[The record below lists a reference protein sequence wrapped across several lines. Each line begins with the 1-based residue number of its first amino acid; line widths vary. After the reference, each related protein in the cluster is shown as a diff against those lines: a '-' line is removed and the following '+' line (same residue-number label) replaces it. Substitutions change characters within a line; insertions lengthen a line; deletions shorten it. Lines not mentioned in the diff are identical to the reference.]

1 MHVCTVFRL
10 TTQLILVQH
19 IQHHQIDF
27 TKWDACII
35 RASNADP
42 FLLSSWLNVVD
53 AAWSALVADDYA
65 AVFPVFETKKM
76 RWSFFDLPNFI
87 QKISVYGDVKYEHEI
102 AAHLQKLH
110 EKIDYVCYTTDER
123 LVAGTTVKKIS
134 RRHQILELKE
144 GVRFP
149 TKVWGRN
156 IRKAEASGLTE
167 LAAVPI
173 EVFVTALKK
182 ELIEKGNPYKKAD
195 YVLLEALARESVHA
209 GYGFIEGI
217 QDETGTF
224 TCGQFY
230 IYITGKIYL
239 VACFSNEVARQHS
252 LLHYLLYQIIEKKY
266 KQDATAHVHFGGS
279 NIPVIADF
287 NKNFG
292 ATDENFVL
300 VYKNTLP
307 FWFRIFKHA

>member
-1 MHVCTVFRL
+1 M
-10 TTQLILVQH
+10 ILVQH
-19 IQHHQIDF
+19 KLHHQLDF
-27 TKWDACII
+27 NKWDACIL
-35 RASNADP
+35 RARNADP
-42 FLLSSWLNVVD
+42 FLLSSWLNVVNPG
-53 AAWSALVADDYA
+53 WSALIAGDYA
-65 AVFPVFETKKM
+65 AVFPIFQTKKM
-76 RWSFFDLPNFI
+76 RWSFFDLPNFV
-87 QKISVYGDVKYEHEI
+87 QKISIYGDARYEKEI
-102 AAHLQKLH
+102 AEHLQVLH
-110 EKIDYVCYTTDER
+110 AKIDYVCYTTDEC
-123 LVAGTTVKKIS
+123 VVEDSTVEKIP

-156 IRKAEASGLTE
+156 IRKAEASGFTE
-167 LAAVPI
+167 LTAVPI

-195 YVLLEALARESVHA
+195 YVLLEALARQSIHA
-209 GYGFIEGI
+209 GYGFMEGI
-217 QDETGTF
+217 KDETGTF

-239 VACFSNEVARQHS
+239 VACFSNEKARQHS
-252 LLHYLLYQIIEKKY
+252 LLHYVLYQITDKKY
-266 KQDATAHVHFGGS
+266 KQDALVRVHFGGS
-279 NIPVIADF
+279 NLPVIADF

>member
-1 MHVCTVFRL
+1 MV
-10 TTQLILVQH
+10 QLLQH
-19 IQHHQIDF
+19 TQIDF
-27 TKWDACII
+27 NKWDACIL

-42 FLLSSWLNVVD
+42 FLLSSWLNVVE
-53 AAWSALVADDYA
+53 ANWSAFVADDYA
-65 AVFPVFETKKM
+65 AVFPIFQTKKM
-76 RWSFFDLPNFI
+76 RWSFFDLPNFV
-87 QKISVYGDVKYEHEI
+87 QKLSVYGDARYEKEI
-102 AAHLQKLH
+102 AECLKELH
-110 EKIDYVCYTTDER
+110 ATIDYVCYTTDER
-123 LVAGTTVKKIS
+123 LVEDVTIKRIP
-134 RRHQILELKE
+134 RRHQILQLQE

-156 IRKAEASGLTE
+156 IRKAEASGFTE

-173 EVFVTALKK
+173 DVFVPALKK

-195 YVLLEALARESVHA
+195 YILLEALARQSIHA

-217 QDETGTF
+217 KDEAGAF

-230 IYITGKIYL
+230 IYMKGRIYL
-239 VACFSNEVARQHS
+239 VACFSNERAREHS
-252 LLHYLLYQIIEKKY
+252 LLHYLLYKIIQQKY
-266 KQDATAHVHFGGS
+266 GLDTTMRVHFGGS

-292 ATDENFVL
+292 ATDEQFVL
-300 VYKNTLP
+300 AYKNNLP

>member
-1 MHVCTVFRL
+1 VYVCTIFRL

-19 IQHHQIDF
+19 LQHHQIDL
-27 TKWDACII
+27 TKWDACIMH
-35 RASNADP
+35 AENADP
-42 FLLSSWLNVVD
+42 FLLSSWLNVAD
-53 AAWSALVADDYA
+53 PGWSALVADDYA
-65 AVFPVFETKKM
+65 AVFPIFQIKKM
-76 RWSFFDLPNFI
+76 RWTFFDLPNFV
-87 QKISVYGDVKYEHEI
+87 QKISVYGNAQYEYEI
-102 AAHLQKLH
+102 AAYLQALH
-110 EKIDYVCYTTDER
+110 EKIHYVCYTTDER
-123 LVAGTTVKKIS
+123 LVAEAPIKKDI
-134 RRHQILELKE
+134 RRHQILELRA

-156 IRKAEASGLTE
+156 IRKAEASGLTG

-195 YVLLEALARESVHA
+195 YVLLEALARESIHA

-217 QDETGTF
+217 KDEAGIF
-224 TCGQFY
+224 ICGQFY

-239 VACFSNEVARQHS
+239 VACFSNEKAREYS
-252 LLHYLLYQIIEKKY
+252 LLHYVLYKIIQQKY
-266 KQDATAHVHFGGS
+266 EHDGSVRVHFGGS

-292 ATDENFVL
+292 AIDEPFVL
-300 VYKNTLP
+300 VYKNKLP

>member
-1 MHVCTVFRL
+1 M
-10 TTQLILVQH
+10 ILVQH
-19 IQHHQIDF
+19 KLHHQLDF
-27 TKWDACII
+27 NKWDVCIS
-35 RASNADP
+35 RSPSADP
-42 FLLSSWLNVVD
+42 FLLSSWLNVVNPG
-53 AAWSALVADDYA
+53 WSALIADDYA
-65 AVFPVFETKKM
+65 AVFPIFKTKKM

-87 QKISVYGDVKYEHEI
+87 QKISIYGDLQFKTEITEHLKTLL
-102 AAHLQKLH
+102 A
-110 EKIDYVCYTTDER
+110 KIDYVCYTTDEC
-123 LVAGTTVKKIS
+123 VVEDDTVKKIP

-156 IRKAEASGLTE
+156 IRKAEASGFTE
-167 LAAVPI
+167 LAAVPT

-195 YVLLEALARESVHA
+195 YELLKALARQAMHA
-209 GYGFIEGI
+209 GYGFIEGVK
-217 QDETGTF
+217 DETGTF

-239 VACFSNEVARQHS
+239 VACFIAETARQHS
-252 LLHYLLYQIIEKKY
+252 LLHYVLYKIIDNKY
-266 KQDATAHVHFGGS
+266 KQDVSVRVHFGGS
-279 NIPVIADF
+279 NLPVIADF

-292 ATDENFVL
+292 AMDENFVL